1 MLLPTLLLLAF
12 AKAGVLASKPLN
24 VMLHLDFGSFSHI
37 KSLLEMGKVLE
48 KRKHRVTFAAFDA
61 CEKYNELYQ
70 IPFISLGKSIDKS
83 KILREQMKKGYG
95 TRERVDT
102 LKDMPNFFGE
112 LLSSSYDAV
121 YPRLGEVIDQERPD
135 VVICDFFSIACRDVA
150 EMKGIPLI
158 TGFQTVDGLGLM
170 DAPFLTNSMDYG
182 SITIDSLSFTERFKE
197 KIINPLNMVYHFM
210 ALGNVINKSRAKHG
224 VPPATMPFG
233 DFSTSLNL
241 ANTFVGFEPAA
252 PLSPNVKLVGPIKS
266 DTYHPLTPDIAHF
279 LDTHPRTLYIAFG
292 SQVVLADF
300 DLENLVVG
308 SLSAL
313 AEGSIDGIIWGLGK
327 TILEDFPSTF
337 TINGTVVSSDHLFSN
352 MHPHM
357 RLLAWAP
364 QTAILEH
371 KNTRLFISHGGI
383 ESTFEA
389 ILSGT
394 PVLCMAFLADQSR
407 NARKLEDAGVGKYV
421 DRITAIP
428 YILSEDIKEFMADA
442 TGSIQMNVHRMQTIA
457 LIGSRR
463 KEAGADAIEEYAYTA
478 RICRTTK
485 KHKYGKIP
493 CEVEHLTMASRKM
506 SFIKSNLIDVYFVA
520 FSVAITSLVSIF
532 YGIKAIFYLPRKA
545 PETDKKKK
553 Q

>member
-1 MLLPTLLLLAF
+1 MKLGRISKKDIVRAQHSLPTLNSLPGVPEYPYLKKALVFKSLMLLPTLLLLAF
-12 AKAGVLASKPLN
+12 AKVDVLASKPLN

-83 KILREQMKKGYG
+83 KVLREQMKKGYG

-112 LLSSSYDAV
+112 LLSSSYDTV
-121 YPRLGEVIDQERPD
+121 YPQLGEVIDQERPD

-150 EMKGIPLI
+150 EMKGFLLI

-182 SITIDSLSFTERFKE
+182 SITIDSLSFMERFKE

-224 VPPATMPFG
+224 VPPATMPVG

-241 ANTFVGFEPAA
+241 ANKFVGFEPAA

-279 LDTHPRTLYIAFG
+279 LDTHPALFTLPLVRKLSLPTLTWRTWW
-292 SQVVLADF
+292 LALCPPLQKAPLMVSSG
-300 DLENLVVG
+300 DLA
-308 SLSAL
+308 SLFWR
-313 AEGSIDGIIWGLGK
+313 I
-327 TILEDFPSTF
+327 FPSTF
-337 TINGTVVSSDHLFSN
+337 TINGTEVSSDNLFSN

-357 RLLAWAP
+357 RLFAWAP
-364 QTAILEH
+364 QTAILKH

-428 YILSEDIKEFMADA
+428 SILE
-442 TGSIQMNVHRMQTIA
+442 
-457 LIGSRR
+457 
-463 KEAGADAIEEYAYTA
+463 
-478 RICRTTK
+478 
-485 KHKYGKIP
+485 
-493 CEVEHLTMASRKM
+493 
-506 SFIKSNLIDVYFVA
+506 
-520 FSVAITSLVSIF
+520 
-532 YGIKAIFYLPRKA
+532 
-545 PETDKKKK
+545 
-553 Q
+553 